1 MDKINILNKP
11 GLLSQEDRKKP
22 LQQGCDYIEFTTC
35 LDLSE
40 PVKMM

>member
-11 GLLSQEDRKKP
+11 GFLTTEDRKET
-22 LQQGCDYIEFTTC
+22 LQHNCDHIEFTTC